1 MTMSQLL
8 KRTKKC
14 CMKLL
19 RKLSVNDDDS
29 QEADGTKSRQSHRR
43 TTIGKYRLQKSRID
57 GNELSPRSDY
67 GAWSMASFDD
77 DPTYE
82 DVAMTKYR
90 NYRHNLA
97 KCFRRD
103 AVSKKNLT
111 NRRHIWPLSSFNDD
125 EEIVFTENRIYIGLS
140 DRNLKADSVDKVSKM
155 TVEETI
161 CSNLESKLDEQQTSD
176 FEDSL
181 EQQFRGVVFEKVKYD
196 KNKKYLHHSPSA
208 GSNASTVSSTLNGVH
223 FPPMEDNTSMSI
235 NFEQLSPRNERL
247 DAHRHSEYDNWP
259 EFLDDSGFGSE
270 NKCNFD
276 TTWTWDDDDGES
288 KHQKASWDT
297 MEDND
302 PKTLD
307 SWDVLK
313 SKVFDTSDTCW
324 CSRRTSLCTVETWL
338 EDELF
343 DNSFNEEL
351 ERRCTLQE
359 R

>member
-19 RKLSVNDDDS
+19 RKLSVNDDEVEDV
-29 QEADGTKSRQSHRR
+29 GGPKSRNSHPS
-43 TTIGKYRLQKSRID
+43 IGKYRLQKSRID
-57 GNELSPRSDY
+57 RGEMSPRSDY
-67 GAWSMASFDD
+67 GAWSVASFDD
-77 DPTYE
+77 DTTYG
-82 DVAMTKYR
+82 DLAVTKYR

-103 AVSKKNLT
+103 AVGRKNLT

-140 DRNLKADSVDKVSKM
+140 ERNLKPDAGDVVDKVNKK

-161 CSNLESKLDEQQTSD
+161 CSNLEEKLSEEKDH
-176 FEDSL
+176 EDVFQNIELL
-181 EQQFRGVVFEKVKYD
+181 EQNSGIVFEKVKYD
-196 KNKKYLHHSPSA
+196 RNKKYLHQSPSNQ
-208 GSNASTVSSTLNGVH
+208 SNASTISSTLNGGIH
-223 FPPMEDNTSMSI
+223 FPPMDDNTSMSI
-235 NFEQLSPRNERL
+235 NFEQLSPRNELRGT
-247 DAHRHSEYDNWP
+247 HRRSEYDNWP
-259 EFLDDSGFGSE
+259 DFPEDSGFGSE

-276 TTWTWDDDDGES
+276 AWDPTWEAEARQWDGGDE
-288 KHQKASWDT
+288 
-297 MEDND
+297 
-302 PKTLD
+302 PKSLD

-338 EDELF
+338 EDEIF

-351 ERRCTLQE
+351 ERRCAVQG